1 MEWLGFWIFIST
13 IMYIDYKWY
22 IRGSEKTW
30 FFKDE
35 TDIEKDLREIQKLEI
50 KQRLKELREKDSN
63 GN

>member
-50 KQRLKELREKDSN
+50 KQRLKELREKD
-63 GN
+63 

>member
-1 MEWLGFWIFIST
+1 
-13 IMYIDYKWY
+13 MYIDYQWY
-22 IRGSEKTW
+22 IRGSENTW